1 MKVTLVQAPYWSIY
15 TPPYALALLTGN
27 LRSKGIPTTQRAFDI
42 EFYRSVSEEERALWR
57 DENASFWATWYG
69 EESRTRVQQMI
80 ADHSST
86 VERMVDRILADEPDV
101 VGFSVKMWSH
111 WFSLAMAERL
121 KRRAPHVYIIFGG
134 PQTSHASLA
143 LEQHPFIDA
152 LCQREADISFPRF
165 LQAMERNGMQPC
177 AEPGFLF
184 RDPSGGIVDCG
195 QIEQLPTAI
204 DIPMADYSDYDFGA
218 YLHPNEITLML
229 SRGCINRCSYCSE
242 SPAFRRYRSIPGEMV
257 FAELVYHWERT
268 NCRHPM
274 KLLLNDS
281 LINGNMRELERLAEL
296 LIEHRDTIQV
306 EFGGMMFIRD
316 ELTDEVI
323 DKLAAAGLKNVLFGL
338 ESGSEVVLKQM
349 HKRFSLATAERVF
362 QRLHERGVHVVASVI
377 FGHPGETEAEFHK
390 SLNFL
395 RANAHNVDRFLLNY
409 LGLYENSALT
419 AHPERYGIDPTTIC
433 PNGWVAEEGRNTFAI
448 RLMRTNLARL
458 ALGDKVADIGGFG
471 CGDRPLYDP
480 VQPYREEIGALK
492 RQLADYDDLR
502 KRTLPPLN
510 LVPLQA
516 GQELGW
522 MDSVVEVEPGL
533 WRAKGWARDA
543 YEDKSA
549 QEVVVY
555 NQRGRRVA
563 YCRVT
568 IDRVDVM
575 KSKGNPRLHHCG
587 WQAFFHTEDLDPGEN
602 VLRAYVVCPR
612 GEDAFEL
619 LREAHFVVHREE
631 TPPPA
636 LQQPAR
642 KIRSVVVVESPAVPP
657 RVPAPEKQVLHV

>member
-1 MKVTLVQAPYWSIY
+1 MKVSLVQAPYWSIY

-42 EFYRSVSEEERALWR
+42 EFYRSVSAEEQALWR

-69 EESRTRVQQMI
+69 EESRTRVQRMI
-80 ADHSST
+80 ADHSAT
-86 VERMVDRILADEPDV
+86 VDRMVDQILSDEPDV

-121 KRRAPHVYIIFGG
+121 KRQAPEVYVIFGG
-134 PQTSHASLA
+134 PQASDASLA
-143 LEQHPFIDA
+143 LDQHPFIDA
-152 LCQREADISFPRF
+152 LCQREADISLPRF
-165 LQAMERNGMQPC
+165 LQAMERNGMQPS
-177 AEPGFLF
+177 AEPGFVF
-184 RDPSGGIVDCG
+184 RDPAGKIVDCG
-195 QIEQLPTAI
+195 PIEQLPTAV
-204 DIPMADYSDYDFGA
+204 DIPMADYSDYDFEQ

-242 SPAFRRYRSIPGEMV
+242 SPAFRRFRAMPGEML

-268 NCRHPM
+268 NCRRPM

-306 EFGGMMFIRD
+306 EYGGMMFLRD

-323 DKLAAAGLKNVLFGL
+323 DKLVRAGLKNVLFGL
-338 ESGSEVVLKQM
+338 ESGSEAVLKQM
-349 HKRFSLATAERVF
+349 RKRFSLATAERVF
-362 QRLHERGVHVVASVI
+362 QGFHERGVEVVASVI
-377 FGHPGETEAEFHK
+377 FGHPGETEAEFHR

-419 AHPERYGIDPTTIC
+419 EHPEHYGIDPTTIC
-433 PNGWVAEEGRNTFAI
+433 PNGWVAEEGRNTFEVRA
-448 RLMRTNLARL
+448 MRTNLARL
-458 ALGDKVADIGGFG
+458 ALGKKVADIGGFVAQ
-471 CGDRPLYDP
+471 DRAMYDP
-480 VQPYREEIGALK
+480 VQPYREEIDTLK
-492 RQLADYDDLR
+492 QQLADYDELR

-510 LVPLQA
+510 LVPLA
-516 GQELGW
+516 PDQELGW

-543 YEDKSA
+543 YEDRAA

-575 KSKGNPRLHHCG
+575 KSKGNPRLRNCG
-587 WQAFFHTEDLDPGEN
+587 WKAFFRSEDLDVGEN
-602 VLRAYVVCPR
+602 VLRAYVVCPK

-619 LREAHFVVHREE
+619 LREAHFVVHRGAAAA
-631 TPPPA
+631 PA
-636 LQQPAR
+636 
-642 KIRSVVVVESPAVPP
+642 K
-657 RVPAPEKQVLHV
+657 PAPERVMRMEIVRSEPAPRGVPAREVESVQA